1 MRKERLFQRINAS
14 WQDLQDAIA
23 GLPDESM
30 TEPGAVGEWSVR
42 DLIAHVTTWEEEA
55 LKALPVIVEGGRLP
69 RYASQ
74 GGIDA
79 FNARQQEAKRSL
91 SLARLRLEMDA
102 VHQRLLGVLDR
113 TVESAYAKEGRFL
126 RRLRLDAYGH
136 WRLHAADVRRWRA
149 SKGL

>member
-1 MRKERLFQRINAS
+1 MRKEALFRRIDAA
-14 WQDLQDAIA
+14 WRELQDALE
-23 GLPDESM
+23 GLSEEEM
-30 TEPGAVGEWSVR
+30 TAPGAVGEWSVR

-55 LKALPVIVEGGRLP
+55 LKALPVILEGGPLP

-79 FNARQQEAKRSL
+79 FNARQQEAKRGL
-91 SLARLRLEMDA
+91 SLQRLAMEMNA
-102 VHQRLLGVLDR
+102 THQRLLALLDR
-113 TVESAYAKEGRFL
+113 APEQAYAQEGRFL

-136 WRLHAADVRRWRA
+136 WRGHARDVLSWRA

>member
-1 MRKERLFQRINAS
+1 MRKERLFQRVNAA
-14 WQDLQDAIA
+14 WQELQDAIS
-23 GLPDESM
+23 GLPDEAVV
-30 TEPGAVGEWSVR
+30 EPGAVGEWSVR

-55 LKALPVIVEGGRLP
+55 LKALPVILQGGKLP

-79 FNARQQEAKRSL
+79 FNARQQEAKRTL
-91 SLARLRLEMDA
+91 SLERLRTEMDA
-102 VHQRLLGVLDR
+102 VHQHLLALLDR
-113 TVESAYAKEGRFL
+113 TAESAYAEEGRFL

-149 SKGL
+149 ARGL